1 MLTLKQKSYL
11 QISNLFTIE
20 LIYKFNEKI
29 FMKKLTKYV
38 FVLRIECN

>member
-29 FMKKLTKYV
+29 FMKK
-38 FVLRIECN
+38 